1 MQSIWFQHGFPQT
14 CCLKIS
20 REFSSI
26 SKTFEAKQRSEMFAL
41 EDLET
46 IKGPEIWF
54 SILFLV
60 NFCGYLFLRN
70 WHFERNP
77 VFISVNFLFLRIF
90 FLSNLPRR
98 KQKQR
103 RKNENVIPSSSCTYL
118 YIKSKQ
124 NTLKIP

>member
-20 REFSSI
+20 RQFSST
-26 SKTFEAKQRSEMFAL
+26 SKTFAAKQHSEMFAL

-46 IKGPEIWF
+46 TKCREIWF
-54 SILFLV
+54 SISFVV
-60 NFCGYLFLRN
+60 NFCGYLFLQN

-77 VFISVNFLFLRIF
+77 VFISANFLFLRIF
-90 FLSNLPRR
+90 FLSNPPRW

-103 RKNENVIPSSSCTYL
+103 CKNENVIPSSSCTYL